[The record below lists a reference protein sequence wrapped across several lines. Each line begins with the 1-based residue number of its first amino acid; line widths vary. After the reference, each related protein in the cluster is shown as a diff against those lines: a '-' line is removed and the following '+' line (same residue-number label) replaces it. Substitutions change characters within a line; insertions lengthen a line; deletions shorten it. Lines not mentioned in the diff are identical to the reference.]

1 MSLRERT
8 AADDV
13 LEARERFV
21 ARGVA
26 TPRLVV
32 TRAEGA
38 QVEAADGTLYLDF
51 AGGIA
56 CQNTGHGFAPVV
68 AAIHEQV
75 DRFLHQCFMVGT
87 YEPYVEVC
95 RRLAEHSPC
104 TGERQKSILVN
115 SGAEAIENAVKIARA
130 ATGRPAVVVFE
141 NGFHGRTLLTMAM
154 TSKVRPYKAGFGPF
168 PGEVYRAAAPYPYRG
183 IDTDAA
189 MASLEHLF
197 KSEVEAET
205 VACVVLETVQGEGGF
220 IPMPADYLARLRELC
235 DAHGI
240 LFVADEVQSGVGR
253 TGPMWAIEHSGV
265 APDLLVSGK
274 SLGGGLPLAAVTG
287 RAEVM
292 DAPGPGGL
300 GGTFGGNPVA
310 CAAAAVVLDTIAAP
324 EFRARADALGAT
336 LRTRL
341 DELAGRHDAVGDVR
355 GLGPMLALELREQ
368 SPDLAQ
374 KVTAAAFERGLL
386 LLSCGLYGNVLRL
399 LPPLDGH
406 RRGARPRARAPG
418 GVACRRRLRSTS
430 ASPGC
435 ASATATSLRSTG
447 STWRS
452 GAASSSP
459 CSGPPAPARRRRCA

>member
-13 LEARERFV
+13 LEARERYV
-21 ARGVA
+21 ARGVS

-32 TRAEGA
+32 VRAEGA
-38 QVEAADGTLYLDF
+38 QVESADGTVYLDF

-87 YEPYVEVC
+87 YEPYVAVC

-104 TGERQKSILVN
+104 VDPDGGGTAQKSILVN
-115 SGAEAIENAVKIARA
+115 SGAEAIENAVKIART
-130 ATGRPAVVVFE
+130 ATGRSAVVVFE

-183 IDTDAA
+183 VDTDEAIT
-189 MASLEHLF
+189 SLEHLF
-197 KSEVEAET
+197 KSEVAAES

-220 IPMPADYLARLRELC
+220 IPMPDDYLARLRELC
-235 DAHGI
+235 DANGI

-253 TGPMWAIEHSGV
+253 TGPMWAIEWSGV

-310 CAAAAVVLDTIAAP
+310 CAAAAVVLDTVAEP
-324 EFRARADALGAT
+324 EFRARADELGRT
-336 LRTRL
+336 LHTRL
-341 DELAGRHDAVGDVR
+341 NDLATRHDVIGDVR
-355 GLGPMLALELREQ
+355 GLGPMLALELAEQ

-399 LPPLDGH
+399 LPPLTVTDEELN
-406 RRGARPRARAPG
+406 RGLAI
-418 GVACRRRLRSTS
+418 LEE
-430 ASPGC
+430 
-435 ASATATSLRSTG
+435 SLAG
-447 STWRS
+447 
-452 GAASSSP
+452 
-459 CSGPPAPARRRRCA
+459 